1 MQAKPSCTPQ
11 GRMHPSAIGPE
22 APMETKGT
30 QPAHT
35 KQRVFPVRP
44 AGAKE
49 VQVRLLA
56 RGEETVLGDA
66 ASDSEV
72 FLTTELETR

>member
-1 MQAKPSCTPQ
+1 MQGASLCT
-11 GRMHPSAIGPE
+11 
-22 APMETKGT
+22 APILSIPPTL
-30 QPAHT
+30 QPA
-35 KQRVFPVRP
+35 FYSFFS
-44 AGAKE
+44 AGSKE

-72 FLTTELETR
+72 FLTTKLETR

>member
-1 MQAKPSCTPQ
+1 M
-11 GRMHPSAIGPE
+11 
-22 APMETKGT
+22 
-30 QPAHT
+30 
-35 KQRVFPVRP
+35 
-44 AGAKE
+44 
-49 VQVRLLA
+49 RLLA

>member
-1 MQAKPSCTPQ
+1 M
-11 GRMHPSAIGPE
+11 
-22 APMETKGT
+22 
-30 QPAHT
+30 
-35 KQRVFPVRP
+35 
-44 AGAKE
+44 
-49 VQVRLLA
+49 QVRLLA